1 MSKYND
7 MREHYEK
14 RIEQLQKDER
24 FWRDRKLEDAY
35 EIALNKGKIETYE
48 KILSKLLDEKSDAT
62 DSLFMFEGNLY
73 RATSFSLDREEHRPD
88 NLTVEFVR
96 VYPDNTTKE

>member
-7 MREHYEK
+7 MCEQYEK
-14 RIEQLQKDER
+14 RIEQLQKDVE
-24 FWRDRKLEDAY
+24 FWRDRRLEDAY

-48 KILSKLLDEKSDAT
+48 KSLSKLLGEKSDTT

-73 RATSFSLDREEHRPD
+73 RATSFSLDREEGERD
-88 NLTVEFVR
+88 RLSVDFVR
-96 VYPDNTTKE
+96 FYPVKGE